1 MTLLFPHCRIGAF
14 TALITATLLAAPAG
28 ADGQVY
34 RWTDEDGNVHYSDR
48 LPADRAPDGRDVYDR
63 SGRHLER
70 IDAALSDE
78 ERALKR
84 ERERQE
90 REAQAL
96 ADEQAAE
103 QAEYDRMLRRTYT
116 HPDEIRAARDER
128 ITTLDA
134 AASLAGSRI
143 ERYQQELD
151 RLRGEAA
158 RLERRSGGDP
168 APVYERIEEIRERIA
183 GQQRFIE
190 RREAEMADVRETFQG
205 HIDRLQELQAQDD

>member
-1 MTLLFPHCRIGAF
+1 MKPLLPHRRAC
-14 TALITATLLAAPAG
+14 ALATLIITSVLAAPAG
-28 ADGQVY
+28 ADGQLY
-34 RWTDEDGNVHYSDR
+34 RWTDDDGNVHYSDR

-84 ERERQE
+84 EREAQE

-96 ADEQAAE
+96 AEERAAE

-128 ITTLDA
+128 ITTLEA
-134 AASLAGSRI
+134 AVSLADNRI
-143 ERYQQELD
+143 ERYREELD
-151 RLRGEAA
+151 RLRDEAA
-158 RLERRSGGDP
+158 RLERRASGDP
-168 APVYERIEEIRERIA
+168 APAHERINEVRERIA
-183 GQQRFIE
+183 RQERLIQRLE
-190 RREAEMADVRETFQG
+190 TEMADVRETFQG
-205 HIDRLQELQAQDD
+205 HLERLQELRARDS